1 MGEAWL
7 SLTCCKGVTHV
18 PVKLLRGAAHPAARL
33 RDVLP
38 RLRCSVCHD
47 RPAEMALIESPA
59 AISNDGPPRGWVIS
73 LS

>member
-7 SLTCCKGVTHV
+7 SLTCCKGVTYV
-18 PVKLLRGAAHPAARL
+18 PVKLLGAAAPPTARL

-59 AISNDGPPRGWVIS
+59 AISNDGPPQGWVIG
-73 LS
+73 LL